1 MSWMLPAALYCMLA
15 ILWETVD
22 QMCLSPAQHLWKV
35 QNQQQQFELPYY
47 SKPITSFILF
57 HFTVFE
63 GTNISAPPI
72 FMVTRGVLIASP
84 WGFVPSATT
93 SGTSKKS
100 LGSLM
105 KPWNP
110 QGNPWK
116 SGVGISGIR
125 MIQGNMM
132 LPNLGSCRFT
142 QVLLFFFGSH
152 TYTRWRL
159 EVTQECLDNFLG
171 KTHKKGVHAQQLQQL
186 WPGALISHKLWRNPL
201 VINLGNTKYS
211 KSPNLVYL

>member
-72 FMVTRGVLIASP
+72 FMVTRRVLIASP

-142 QVLLFFFGSH
+142 QVLLFF
-152 TYTRWRL
+152 W
-159 EVTQECLDNFLG
+159 
-171 KTHKKGVHAQQLQQL
+171 
-186 WPGALISHKLWRNPL
+186 
-201 VINLGNTKYS
+201 
-211 KSPNLVYL
+211 